1 MKKFSIILGAIILVL
16 FVTLII
22 WGVYCDNTIAITNYC
37 VNNTKN
43 DAKLKFVVITD
54 LHNKEYGEKNAD
66 LAELVKEQNPD
77 FIAVC
82 GDMVNRGDPDTT
94 KMKDVLE
101 KLSKIAPTYCC
112 LGNHERDNAAKFGT
126 DFKSETNST
135 GAVLLDNEYIKFTK
149 NGKSV
154 LIGGMSDYPYYE
166 FYTPDDDVPSRTLWE
181 EFAEKAK
188 NNFTIL
194 LHHQPEYIA
203 EDAKKTDI
211 DLIVCGH
218 THGGQIQLPFIG
230 GVIAPNQGLFPKYD
244 KGEFDLDGTK
254 MIVCAGLSNTVFI
267 PRITSYSVKQFSLLT
282 RQILHK
288 RIRGICIRQC
298 YT

>member
-16 FVTLII
+16 FVTLVI
-22 WGVYCDNTIAITNYC
+22 WGVCCDNTIAITNYC

-203 EDAKKTDI
+203 EDAKRTDI

-244 KGEFDLDGTK
+244 KGEFDLDSTK

-267 PRITSYSVKQFSLLT
+267 PRINNQVEIGVVTIK
-282 RQILHK
+282 
-288 RIRGICIRQC
+288 
-298 YT
+298 

>member
-1 MKKFSIILGAIILVL
+1 MKKFFIIIGAIILAL
-16 FVTLII
+16 FVTLVI
-22 WGVYCDNTIAITNYC
+22 WGVYCDNTIAITNYS

-82 GDMVNRGDPDTT
+82 GDMVNRSDPNTT
-94 KMKDVLE
+94 KMKDVLK
-101 KLSKIAPTYCC
+101 KLADIAPTYCC
-112 LGNHERDNAAKFGT
+112 LGNHERDNAAEFGT
-126 DFKSETNST
+126 DFKSEIDST
-135 GAVLLDNEYIKFTK
+135 GAVLLDDEYIKFTK

-254 MIVCAGLSNTVFI
+254 MIVCAGLSNHVFI
-267 PRITSYSVKQFSLLT
+267 PRINNQVEIGVINIS
-282 RQILHK
+282 
-288 RIRGICIRQC
+288 
-298 YT
+298 

>member
-1 MKKFSIILGAIILVL
+1 MSNIY
-16 FVTLII
+16 T
-22 WGVYCDNTIAITNYC
+22 
-37 VNNTKN
+37 
-43 DAKLKFVVITD
+43 
-54 LHNKEYGEKNAD
+54 
-66 LAELVKEQNPD
+66 KEQ
-77 FIAVC
+77 
-82 GDMVNRGDPDTT
+82 
-94 KMKDVLE
+94 LE
-101 KLSKIAPTYCC
+101 KRGWTEEKI
-112 LGNHERDNAAKFGT
+112 E
-126 DFKSETNST
+126 
-135 GAVLLDNEYIKFTK
+135 VLLYKPYKEVDEIGWNRKQIRKIEKYDEYIKFTK

-267 PRITSYSVKQFSLLT
+267 PRINNQVEIGVVTVV
-282 RQILHK
+282 
-288 RIRGICIRQC
+288 
-298 YT
+298 

>member
-1 MKKFSIILGAIILVL
+1 MKKFSIILGAIILAL
-16 FVTLII
+16 FVTLVI

-66 LAELVKEQNPD
+66 LADLVKEQNPD

-135 GAVLLDNEYIKFTK
+135 GAVLLDNEYIKFNK

-267 PRITSYSVKQFSLLT
+267 PRINNQVEIGVVTVV
-282 RQILHK
+282 
-288 RIRGICIRQC
+288 
-298 YT
+298 

>member
-1 MKKFSIILGAIILVL
+1 MKKFSIILGAIILAL
-16 FVTLII
+16 FVTLVI

-66 LAELVKEQNPD
+66 LAALVKEQNPD

-126 DFKSETNST
+126 DFKSETDST

-267 PRITSYSVKQFSLLT
+267 PRINNQVEIGVVTVV
-282 RQILHK
+282 
-288 RIRGICIRQC
+288 
-298 YT
+298 

>member
-1 MKKFSIILGAIILVL
+1 MKNFSIILGAIILVL
-16 FVTLII
+16 FVTLVI

-166 FYTPDDDVPSRTLWE
+166 FYTLDDDVPSRTLWE

-267 PRITSYSVKQFSLLT
+267 PRINNQVEIGVVTVV
-282 RQILHK
+282 
-288 RIRGICIRQC
+288 
-298 YT
+298 

>member
-1 MKKFSIILGAIILVL
+1 MKKFSIILGAIILAL
-16 FVTLII
+16 FVTLVI

-218 THGGQIQLPFIG
+218 THGGQIQLPSIG

-267 PRITSYSVKQFSLLT
+267 PRINNQVEIGVVTVV
-282 RQILHK
+282 
-288 RIRGICIRQC
+288 
-298 YT
+298 

>member
-16 FVTLII
+16 FVTLVI

-43 DAKLKFVVITD
+43 VAKLKFVVITD

-254 MIVCAGLSNTVFI
+254 MIVCAGLSNPVFI
-267 PRITSYSVKQFSLLT
+267 PRINNQVEIGVVTVV
-282 RQILHK
+282 
-288 RIRGICIRQC
+288 
-298 YT
+298 

>member
-1 MKKFSIILGAIILVL
+1 MKNFSIILGAIILVL

-54 LHNKEYGEKNAD
+54 LHNKKYGEKNAD

-112 LGNHERDNAAKFGT
+112 LGNHERDNAAEFGT

-267 PRITSYSVKQFSLLT
+267 PRINNQVEIGVVTVV
-282 RQILHK
+282 
-288 RIRGICIRQC
+288 
-298 YT
+298 

>member
-1 MKKFSIILGAIILVL
+1 MKKFFIIIGAIILAL
-16 FVTLII
+16 FVTLVI
-22 WGVYCDNTIAITNYC
+22 WGVYCDNTIAITNYS

-82 GDMVNRGDPDTT
+82 GDMVNRSDPDTT

-101 KLSKIAPTYCC
+101 KLADIAPTYCC
-112 LGNHERDNAAKFGT
+112 LGNHERDNAAEFGT
-126 DFKSETNST
+126 GFKSEIDST
-135 GAVLLDNEYIKFTK
+135 GAVLLDDEYIKFTK

-166 FYTPDDDVPSRTLWE
+166 FYTPEDDVPSRTLWE

-188 NNFTIL
+188 DNFTIL

-254 MIVCAGLSNTVFI
+254 MIVCAGLSNHVFI
-267 PRITSYSVKQFSLLT
+267 PRINNQVEIGVINIS
-282 RQILHK
+282 
-288 RIRGICIRQC
+288 
-298 YT
+298 

>member
-1 MKKFSIILGAIILVL
+1 MKNFSIILGAIILAL
-16 FVTLII
+16 FVTLVI

-54 LHNKEYGEKNAD
+54 LHNKKYGEKNAD

-267 PRITSYSVKQFSLLT
+267 PRINNQVEIGVVTIK
-282 RQILHK
+282 
-288 RIRGICIRQC
+288 
-298 YT
+298 

>member
-16 FVTLII
+16 FVTLVI
-22 WGVYCDNTIAITNYC
+22 WGIYCDNTIAITNYC

-82 GDMVNRGDPDTT
+82 GDMVNRGDSDTT

-126 DFKSETNST
+126 DFKSETDST

-244 KGEFDLDGTK
+244 KGEFDLGGTK

-267 PRITSYSVKQFSLLT
+267 PRINNQVELGVVTIK
-282 RQILHK
+282 
-288 RIRGICIRQC
+288 
-298 YT
+298 

>member
-1 MKKFSIILGAIILVL
+1 MKKFFIIIGAIILVL
-16 FVTLII
+16 FVTLVI
-22 WGVYCDNTIAITNYC
+22 WGVYCDNTIAITNYS

-43 DAKLKFVVITD
+43 DAKQKFVVITD

-66 LAELVKEQNPD
+66 LAGLVKEQNPD

-94 KMKDVLE
+94 KMKDVLK
-101 KLSKIAPTYCC
+101 KLADIAPTYCC
-112 LGNHERDNAAKFGT
+112 LGNHERDNAAEFGT
-126 DFKSETNST
+126 DFKSEIDST
-135 GAVLLDNEYIKFTK
+135 GAVLLDDEYIKFTK

-188 NNFTIL
+188 DNFTIL

-211 DLIVCGH
+211 DLIVCGR

-244 KGEFDLDGTK
+244 KGEFDPDGTK
-254 MIVCAGLSNTVFI
+254 MIVCAGLSNHVFI
-267 PRITSYSVKQFSLLT
+267 PRINNQVELGVINIS
-282 RQILHK
+282 
-288 RIRGICIRQC
+288 
-298 YT
+298 

>member
-1 MKKFSIILGAIILVL
+1 MKKFSIILGAIILAL
-16 FVTLII
+16 FVTLVI

-126 DFKSETNST
+126 DFKSETDST

-166 FYTPDDDVPSRTLWE
+166 FYTPDDDVPSRALWE

-267 PRITSYSVKQFSLLT
+267 PRINNQVEIGVVTVV
-282 RQILHK
+282 
-288 RIRGICIRQC
+288 
-298 YT
+298 

>member
-16 FVTLII
+16 FVTLVI

-126 DFKSETNST
+126 DFKSETTST

-188 NNFTIL
+188 NYFTIL

-254 MIVCAGLSNTVFI
+254 MIVCAGLSNPVFI
-267 PRITSYSVKQFSLLT
+267 PRINNQVEIGVVTVV
-282 RQILHK
+282 
-288 RIRGICIRQC
+288 
-298 YT
+298 

>member
-1 MKKFSIILGAIILVL
+1 MKKFFIIIGAIILAL
-16 FVTLII
+16 FVTLVI
-22 WGVYCDNTIAITNYC
+22 WGVYCDNTIAITNYS

-82 GDMVNRGDPDTT
+82 GDMVNRSDPDTT

-101 KLSKIAPTYCC
+101 KLADIAPTYCC
-112 LGNHERDNAAKFGT
+112 LGNHERDNAAEFGT
-126 DFKSETNST
+126 DFKSEIDST
-135 GAVLLDNEYIKFTK
+135 GAVLLDDEYIKFTK

-254 MIVCAGLSNTVFI
+254 MIVCAGLSNHVFI
-267 PRITSYSVKQFSLLT
+267 PRINNQVEIGVVTIK
-282 RQILHK
+282 
-288 RIRGICIRQC
+288 
-298 YT
+298 

>member
-1 MKKFSIILGAIILVL
+1 MKKFSIILGAIILAL
-16 FVTLII
+16 FVTLVI

-82 GDMVNRGDPDTT
+82 GDMVNRSDPDTT

-166 FYTPDDDVPSRTLWE
+166 FYTPDDDVPSRTLWK

-267 PRITSYSVKQFSLLT
+267 PRINNQVEIGVVTVV
-282 RQILHK
+282 
-288 RIRGICIRQC
+288 
-298 YT
+298 

>member
-1 MKKFSIILGAIILVL
+1 ML
-16 FVTLII
+16 FVTLVI
-22 WGVYCDNTIAITNYC
+22 WGVYCDNTIAITNYS

-43 DAKLKFVVITD
+43 DAPLPPVPPPPPPPPPPRRPPRRPRP
-54 LHNKEYGEKNAD
+54 G
-66 LAELVKEQNPD
+66 LVKEQNPD

-94 KMKDVLE
+94 KMKDVLK
-101 KLSKIAPTYCC
+101 KLADIAPTYCC
-112 LGNHERDNAAKFGT
+112 LGNHERDNAAEFGT
-126 DFKSETNST
+126 DFKSEIDST
-135 GAVLLDNEYIKFTK
+135 GAVLLDDEYIKFTK

-166 FYTPDDDVPSRTLWE
+166 FYTPEDDVPSRTLWE

-188 NNFTIL
+188 DNFTIL

-230 GVIAPNQGLFPKYD
+230 GVIAPYQCLFPKYD
-244 KGEFDLDGTK
+244 NGEFDLDGTK
-254 MIVCAGLSNTVFI
+254 MIVCAGLSNHVFI
-267 PRITSYSVKQFSLLT
+267 PRINNQVEIGVINIS
-282 RQILHK
+282 
-288 RIRGICIRQC
+288 
-298 YT
+298 

>member
-1 MKKFSIILGAIILVL
+1 MKKFSIILGAIILAL
-16 FVTLII
+16 FVTLVI

-126 DFKSETNST
+126 DFRSETDST

-166 FYTPDDDVPSRTLWE
+166 FYTPDDDVPSRALWE

-267 PRITSYSVKQFSLLT
+267 PRINNQVEIGVVTIK
-282 RQILHK
+282 
-288 RIRGICIRQC
+288 
-298 YT
+298 

>member
-1 MKKFSIILGAIILVL
+1 MKKFFIIIGAIILAL
-16 FVTLII
+16 FVTLVI
-22 WGVYCDNTIAITNYC
+22 WGVYCDNTIAITNYS

-82 GDMVNRGDPDTT
+82 GDMVNRSDPDTT
-94 KMKDVLE
+94 KMKNVLE
-101 KLSKIAPTYCC
+101 KLADIAPTYCC
-112 LGNHERDNAAKFGT
+112 LGNHERDNAAEFGT
-126 DFKSETNST
+126 DFKSEIDST
-135 GAVLLDNEYIKFTK
+135 GAVLLDDEYIKFTK

-166 FYTPDDDVPSRTLWE
+166 FYTPEDDVPSRTLWE

-188 NNFTIL
+188 DNFTIL

-254 MIVCAGLSNTVFI
+254 MIVCAGLSNHVFI
-267 PRITSYSVKQFSLLT
+267 PRINNQVEIGVINIS
-282 RQILHK
+282 
-288 RIRGICIRQC
+288 
-298 YT
+298 

>member
-1 MKKFSIILGAIILVL
+1 MKKFSIILGAIILAL
-16 FVTLII
+16 FVTLVI

-37 VNNTKN
+37 VDNTKN

-94 KMKDVLE
+94 KMKDALE

-267 PRITSYSVKQFSLLT
+267 PRINNQVEIGVVTVV
-282 RQILHK
+282 
-288 RIRGICIRQC
+288 
-298 YT
+298 

>member
-1 MKKFSIILGAIILVL
+1 MKNFSIILGAIILAL
-16 FVTLII
+16 FVALVI

-126 DFKSETNST
+126 DFKSETDST

-203 EDAKKTDI
+203 EDAKKNDI

-267 PRITSYSVKQFSLLT
+267 PRINNQVEIGVVTVV
-282 RQILHK
+282 
-288 RIRGICIRQC
+288 
-298 YT
+298 

>member
-1 MKKFSIILGAIILVL
+1 MKKFSIILGAIILAL
-16 FVTLII
+16 FVTLVI

-82 GDMVNRGDPDTT
+82 GDMVNRGDSDTT

-267 PRITSYSVKQFSLLT
+267 PRINNQVELGVVTIK
-282 RQILHK
+282 
-288 RIRGICIRQC
+288 
-298 YT
+298 

>member
-1 MKKFSIILGAIILVL
+1 MKNFSIILGAIILAL
-16 FVTLII
+16 FVTLVI

-82 GDMVNRGDPDTT
+82 GDMVNRGDSDTT

-254 MIVCAGLSNTVFI
+254 MIVCAGLSNPVFI
-267 PRITSYSVKQFSLLT
+267 PRINNQVEIGVVTIK
-282 RQILHK
+282 
-288 RIRGICIRQC
+288 
-298 YT
+298 

>member
-1 MKKFSIILGAIILVL
+1 MKNFSIILGAIILAL
-16 FVTLII
+16 FVTLVI

-166 FYTPDDDVPSRTLWE
+166 FCTPDDDVPSRTLWE

-203 EDAKKTDI
+203 EDTKKTDI

-267 PRITSYSVKQFSLLT
+267 PRINNQVEIGVVTIK
-282 RQILHK
+282 
-288 RIRGICIRQC
+288 
-298 YT
+298 

>member
-1 MKKFSIILGAIILVL
+1 ML
-16 FVTLII
+16 FVTLVI
-22 WGVYCDNTIAITNYC
+22 WGVYCDNTIAITNYS

-82 GDMVNRGDPDTT
+82 GDMVNRGDSNTT
-94 KMKDVLE
+94 KMKDVLK
-101 KLSKIAPTYCC
+101 KLADIAPTYCC
-112 LGNHERDNAAKFGT
+112 LGNHERDNAAEFGT
-126 DFKSETNST
+126 DFKSEIDST
-135 GAVLLDNEYIKFTK
+135 GAVLLDDEYIKFTK

-166 FYTPDDDVPSRTLWE
+166 FYTPEDDVPSRTLWE

-188 NNFTIL
+188 DNFTIL

-254 MIVCAGLSNTVFI
+254 MIVCAGLSNHVFI
-267 PRITSYSVKQFSLLT
+267 PRINNQVEIGVINIS
-282 RQILHK
+282 
-288 RIRGICIRQC
+288 
-298 YT
+298 

>member
-1 MKKFSIILGAIILVL
+1 ML
-16 FVTLII
+16 FVTLVI

-43 DAKLKFVVITD
+43 DTKLKFVVITD

-94 KMKDVLE
+94 KMKDVLK

-244 KGEFDLDGTK
+244 KGEFDLDGTNDGTK

-267 PRITSYSVKQFSLLT
+267 PRINNQVEIGVVTVV
-282 RQILHK
+282 
-288 RIRGICIRQC
+288 
-298 YT
+298 

>member
-1 MKKFSIILGAIILVL
+1 MKNFSIILGAIILVL
-16 FVTLII
+16 FVTLVI

-135 GAVLLDNEYIKFTK
+135 GAVLLDNEYIKFNK

-218 THGGQIQLPFIG
+218 THGGQIQLSFIG

-267 PRITSYSVKQFSLLT
+267 PRINNQVEIGVVTVV
-282 RQILHK
+282 
-288 RIRGICIRQC
+288 
-298 YT
+298 

>member
-1 MKKFSIILGAIILVL
+1 MKKFSIILGAIILML
-16 FVTLII
+16 FVTLVI

-82 GDMVNRGDPDTT
+82 GDMVNRGDSDTT

-254 MIVCAGLSNTVFI
+254 MIVCAGLSNNVFI
-267 PRITSYSVKQFSLLT
+267 PRINNQVEIGVVTVV
-282 RQILHK
+282 
-288 RIRGICIRQC
+288 
-298 YT
+298 

>member
-16 FVTLII
+16 FVTLVI
-22 WGVYCDNTIAITNYC
+22 WGVYCDNTIAITNYS

-82 GDMVNRGDPDTT
+82 GDMVNRGDSNTT
-94 KMKDVLE
+94 KMKDVLK
-101 KLSKIAPTYCC
+101 KLADIAPTYCC
-112 LGNHERDNAAKFGT
+112 LGNHERDNAAEFGT
-126 DFKSETNST
+126 DFKSEIDST
-135 GAVLLDNEYIKFTK
+135 GAVLLDDEYIKFTK

-166 FYTPDDDVPSRTLWE
+166 FYTPEDDVPSRTLWE

-188 NNFTIL
+188 DNFTIL

-244 KGEFDLDGTK
+244 KVEFDLDGTK
-254 MIVCAGLSNTVFI
+254 MIVCAGLSNHVFI
-267 PRITSYSVKQFSLLT
+267 PRINNQVEIGVINIS
-282 RQILHK
+282 
-288 RIRGICIRQC
+288 
-298 YT
+298 

>member
-1 MKKFSIILGAIILVL
+1 MKKFSIILGAIILAL

-166 FYTPDDDVPSRTLWE
+166 FYTHDDDVPSRTLWE

-267 PRITSYSVKQFSLLT
+267 PRINNQVEIGVVTIK
-282 RQILHK
+282 
-288 RIRGICIRQC
+288 
-298 YT
+298 

>member
-1 MKKFSIILGAIILVL
+1 MKNFSIILGAIILVL
-16 FVTLII
+16 FVTLVI

-94 KMKDVLE
+94 KMQDVLE

-254 MIVCAGLSNTVFI
+254 MIVCAGLSNPVFI
-267 PRITSYSVKQFSLLT
+267 PRINNQVELGVVTIK
-282 RQILHK
+282 
-288 RIRGICIRQC
+288 
-298 YT
+298 

>member
-1 MKKFSIILGAIILVL
+1 MKNFSIILGAIILVL
-16 FVTLII
+16 FVTLVI

-154 LIGGMSDYPYYE
+154 LICGMSDYPYYE

-181 EFAEKAK
+181 EFA
-188 NNFTIL
+188 NFTIL

-267 PRITSYSVKQFSLLT
+267 PRINNQVEIGVVTVV
-282 RQILHK
+282 
-288 RIRGICIRQC
+288 
-298 YT
+298 